1 MMRFFP
7 SSLLL
12 KMSFVVMMMAVSAC
26 VPTEQI
32 EVTQER
38 IVEAKDNLEEKL
50 SAGITATGEAI
61 SGTVEAAS
69 NAVSNALTDDDA
81 AEEEEIV
88 VAAIEEEEE
97 VAPPSLDPNTFL
109 GQPRSALID
118 ALGTE
123 DYNRQDQGVEMLQFR
138 MTSCIIDFVL
148 NDKGEVISLH
158 QRHRQSGQNYD
169 DVSCRLDLTA
179 RRDGLQ

>member
-1 MMRFFP
+1 
-7 SSLLL
+7 
-12 KMSFVVMMMAVSAC
+12 MMMAVSAC

-61 SGTVEAAS
+61 SETVEAAS
-69 NAVSNALTDDDA
+69 DAVSDALTGDDDA
-81 AEEEEIV
+81 AEEGIV
-88 VAAIEEEEE
+88 VAAIDEEEE

-109 GQPRSALID
+109 GQSRSALID

-169 DVSCRLDLTA
+169 DVSCRLDLAA
-179 RRDGLQ
+179 RRDGLQE